1 MKRSTTLFTIF
12 LLGLFTLSTFVNEA
26 FSQEEKAEGPL
37 FEYKAENNRLE
48 LDTMYISSVEE
59 VNLDIEFENKGNAP
73 LLLSNV
79 RACCGTRVVDYP
91 GDPVNPGDIGII
103 KISFRLVPRPHNI
116 SRSVIVSSNDPGGQK
131 VLRITGRVE
140 QGEE

>member
-1 MKRSTTLFTIF
+1 MKRSSSLFSIF
-12 LLGLFTLSTFVNEA
+12 LIGLFTLSTFANEA
-26 FSQEEKAEGPL
+26 FSQEEKAESPV

-48 LDTMYISSVEE
+48 LDTIYISSVEE

-79 RACCGTRVVDYP
+79 RACCGTRVVEYP
-91 GDPVNPGDIGII
+91 EEPLNPGEMGII
-103 KISFRLVPRPHNI
+103 KVSFRLVPRPHNI
-116 SRSVIVSSNDPGGQK
+116 NRSVIVSSNDPGGQK